1 MSTDRSVILQHLLS
15 GNASATENARARVH
29 ALGSVTGTTPVVSSV
44 SYHSRGWLLV
54 LGPAARVTD
63 AAQRLAGCEQLHL
76 VLLITDSER
85 LPGTLDD
92 GDGIRCVHG
101 SIDSLNGYLGNFI
114 VDTCL
119 QTLATALKLSLPE
132 GQKCFDLVLDMS
144 EQPMISSEIAPP
156 GYYAPGASDTA
167 VLAAIT
173 EIPALVGEFE
183 KPRYFRY
190 NAAIC
195 AHGRSGVS
203 GCTRCIETCPTDAI
217 SSNGDVIEVNPNL
230 CQGAG
235 SCATACPAGAI
246 RYGYPTTGETLQ
258 YWRSLLTTYREAG
271 GEQPVLLVHDAQSGS
286 DLVAGSLDT
295 LADNVLPVEV
305 EELGSVGI
313 DAWLAAL
320 AWGADAVKLL
330 STQDV
335 APSVN
340 REIDF
345 QLEIANRL
353 ITGPGYAGK
362 RLARL
367 TADELD
373 GTGSNDSRVGFQAP
387 ATFAALE
394 EKRTLTGLALD
405 HLTSQ
410 RRAESDAV
418 TLPQGAPFG
427 EIQVNP
433 GLCTLC
439 MACVSQ
445 CPANALAAGDESP
458 QLRFIEANCVQCGL
472 CSRSCPEQA
481 ISLSPRFVS
490 DANRRRQTRTL
501 HEEAPFCCIRCNK
514 PFATR
519 SVISK
524 ITDRMKDH
532 PMFSGDALDRLKMCE
547 DCRIK
552 DMYLDQIGTA
562 DGLHSGDQE

>member
-1 MSTDRSVILQHLLS
+1 MSTDRSLILQRLLS
-15 GNASATENARARVH
+15 ADVCVTGNARARAQ
-29 ALGSVTGTTPVVSSV
+29 ALGSVTSTIPAVTSV
-44 SYHSRGWLLV
+44 SYQSRGWVLV

-63 AAQRLAGCEQLHL
+63 AAQGLAGCEQLHL
-76 VLLITDSER
+76 VLLITDSDR

-92 GDGIRCVHG
+92 GDGIHCVHG
-101 SIDSLNGYLGNFI
+101 SINSLSGYLGNFI
-114 VDTCL
+114 ADTPV
-119 QTLATALKLSLPE
+119 QTLMAALKLSLPQD
-132 GQKCFDLVLDMS
+132 QKGFDLVLDMS
-144 EQPMISSEIAPP
+144 GQPMISSEIAPP
-156 GYYAPGASDTA
+156 GYYAPGASASALQTA
-167 VLAAIT
+167 IA
-173 EIPALVGEFE
+173 EISTLVGEFE

-246 RYGYPTTGETLQ
+246 RYAYPTTGETLQ
-258 YWRSLLTTYREAG
+258 YWRSLLAAYREAG
-271 GEQPVLLVHDAQSGS
+271 GERPVLLVHDAQSGS
-286 DLVAGSLDT
+286 DLVAGVLDA
-295 LADNVLPVEV
+295 LADNLLPVEV
-305 EELGSVGI
+305 EEPGSVGI

-330 STQDV
+330 STQEV
-335 APSVN
+335 ARSVN

-345 QLEIANRL
+345 QLEVADRL
-353 ITGPGYAGK
+353 ITGLGYAGE
-362 RLARL
+362 RLGRL
-367 TADELD
+367 TVDELGD
-373 GTGSNDSRVGFQAP
+373 AGSIDSLVEHQAP

-405 HLTSQ
+405 HLASQ
-410 RRAESDAV
+410 GHAV
-418 TLPQGAPFG
+418 ADTVALPQGAPFG

-433 GLCTLC
+433 DLCTLC

-445 CPANALAAGDESP
+445 CPANALAAGDASP

-481 ISLSPRFVS
+481 ISLLPRFLL
-490 DANRRRQTRTL
+490 DANRRRQMRTL
-501 HEEAPFCCIRCNK
+501 HEDTPFCCIRCNK

-532 PMFSGDALDRLKMCE
+532 PMFTGDALERLKMCE
-547 DCRIK
+547 DCRVK
-552 DMYLDQIGTA
+552 EMYLDQ
-562 DGLHSGDQE
+562 SGSTVDLQPGGGE